1 VPVYRWVNHTGELE
15 LELEADSAREL
26 FREALLAFGALLAE
40 RTEQEDDGAAARHR
54 VSARA
59 PDREALLAEWL
70 GELAYLAEA
79 EGFLPEAAED
89 LDLTQNTVEATVRGR
104 RAFPP
109 HLVKAVTYHR
119 LGIWEEDETW
129 RARVILDV

>member
-15 LELEADSAREL
+15 LELESDSARGL

-40 RTEQEDDGAAARHR
+40 RTEEDEGAAARHR
-54 VSARA
+54 VSASA

-79 EGFLPEAAED
+79 EGLLPEAAED
-89 LDLTQNTVEATVRGR
+89 IDLTGNTVEATVTGR
-104 RAFPP
+104 KAFPP

-119 LGIWEEDETW
+119 LGIWEEDEIW
-129 RARVILDV
+129 RARAVLDV